1 MWERERR
8 SFVSLISNVMKWWNK
23 RPTSFFP
30 KLKRFGKKAWN
41 EKERTH
47 TPLFCPFVLFLLF
60 VSFTSCFHSVPL
72 VIEQNTKGKHGSLHS
87 FLSLLGVVSFVFLFS
102 LALFVMEARN
112 KPMERRKDK
121 EHNTRL
127 GERDPCGC
135 SVSILIQLNSRVP
148 FYSLVI

>member
-1 MWERERR
+1 M
-8 SFVSLISNVMKWWNK
+8 
-23 RPTSFFP
+23 
-30 KLKRFGKKAWN
+30 N
-41 EKERTH
+41 EPCVLPL
-47 TPLFCPFVLFLLF
+47 PLFNSRTYF
-60 VSFTSCFHSVPL
+60 VPL